1 MAVPSTQ
8 SNDGAKPG
16 PQAERAPWLVSVF
29 SAWTGLFSFL
39 GEVAIL
45 TAQTFRWIV
54 RGGVDLRDLLGQMA
68 LIGAD
73 SIWIVLVITSATGA
87 VFALYTTN
95 LALKIGFT
103 QFVGGTMSYGFLNE
117 LGPLLGGIAFASR
130 SGAAIAAEIGSMA
143 VTEQLDALRSMAI
156 SPVRYLVVPRVLAA
170 IIMLPLLTAIADV
183 AGLYGSF
190 LFAMV
195 KGVPAESFWESVRT
209 YTIAQDLFNGLF
221 KSVFFGFLVGIVA
234 CQQGLKTSGGATG
247 VGRATTN
254 SVVLCVLLIFVADFF
269 LAQLLTARDNNRQ
282 ASLRPPDRSR
292 SVALLDADFRV
303 PSGAVSRIVTIR
315 CVHSQV
321 QKKIPGTGRDARSTV
336 LTFGTYT
343 SSNVANSA
351 YMLARQ

>member
-8 SNDGAKPG
+8 SNDGAKSDTT
-16 PQAERAPWLVSVF
+16 ASDVPWLAAPLSI
-29 SAWTGLFSFL
+29 WTGLLSFL

-45 TAQTFRWIV
+45 SGRTFRSMF
-54 RGGVDLRDLLGQMA
+54 RGVDVRDLLNQMA

-143 VTEQLDALRSMAI
+143 VTEQLDALRSMAV
-156 SPVRYLVVPRVLAA
+156 SPIRYLVVPRVLAA

-183 AGLYGSF
+183 AGIYGGY
-190 LFAMV
+190 LFAML
-195 KGVPAESFWESVRT
+195 KGVPSESFWESVRT
-209 YTIAQDLFNGLF
+209 YTISQDLFNGLL
-221 KSVFFGFLVGIVA
+221 KSVVFGFLVGIVS
-234 CQQGLKTSGGATG
+234 CQQGLRTSGGATG
-247 VGRATTN
+247 VGRATTS

-269 LAQLLTARDNNRQ
+269 LAQLLTARDNGRQ
-282 ASLRPPDRSR
+282 ASLRSPQRTYVAVAGFDPGLAGRSYPDNQHIAGNGVV
-292 SVALLDADFRV
+292 VAYA
-303 PSGAVSRIVTIR
+303 
-315 CVHSQV
+315 
-321 QKKIPGTGRDARSTV
+321 
-336 LTFGTYT
+336 
-343 SSNVANSA
+343 
-351 YMLARQ
+351 LARQ